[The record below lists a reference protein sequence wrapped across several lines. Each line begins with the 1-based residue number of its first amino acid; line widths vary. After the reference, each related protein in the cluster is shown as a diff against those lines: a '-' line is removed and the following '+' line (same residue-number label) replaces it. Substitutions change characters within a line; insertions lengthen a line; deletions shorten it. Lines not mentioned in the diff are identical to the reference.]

1 MYNGIGIL
9 SVRGSGTSGYVQG
22 NKFNLRGGRPV
33 QNRFPDNTDD
43 KGPTQRQPD
52 ESILLHNHKREVEL
66 KLLAEEDKLAEQG
79 LAREEID
86 SKVAALRLQLD
97 RADQLTPPTEQG
109 NADETHAAAKRQL
122 EKMVKLRTVFGLPNN
137 QDSKEGEAF
146 DRELQEKRK
155 QARIEQRE
163 LAEKTKIKQA
173 KALKKEAMRREKE
186 RARAAKKAVKDAKK
200 QEKQRQKEHLQRQ
213 QQREQER
220 RQEKEQEARAAERA
234 RAAREAPVPER
245 YVPRARPNTSPS
257 PPPKRQRR
265 EDASTEYR
273 RSSQLTRDEYRDR
286 DGYRSRDGSRS
297 DVYPTDRHDTARDD
311 GHDAA
316 AMYGDRRGHS
326 SRTESVRQP
335 ERNSGRD
342 SGRAPY
348 GDRHYGDRDR
358 TRESDRERYGDRGRD
373 RSQHNGD
380 RREERGS
387 RLRDSAGR
395 HASPVRDHE
404 ARQQGVVRKGSK
416 QRRGSSSSSSASGSS
431 SGDSSGS
438 STSGSSGTGSSGSSS
453 SDTSSSGQSR

>member
-1 MYNGIGIL
+1 M
-9 SVRGSGTSGYVQG
+9 Q
-22 NKFNLRGGRPV
+22 
-33 QNRFPDNTDD
+33 
-43 KGPTQRQPD
+43 
-52 ESILLHNHKREVEL
+52 
-66 KLLAEEDKLAEQG
+66 
-79 LAREEID
+79 
-86 SKVAALRLQLD
+86 
-97 RADQLTPPTEQG
+97 
-109 NADETHAAAKRQL
+109 
-122 EKMVKLRTVFGLPNN
+122 
-137 QDSKEGEAF
+137 
-146 DRELQEKRK
+146 
-155 QARIEQRE
+155 
-163 LAEKTKIKQA
+163 
-173 KALKKEAMRREKE
+173 
-186 RARAAKKAVKDAKK
+186 
-200 QEKQRQKEHLQRQ
+200 EHLQRQ

-245 YVPRARPNTSPS
+245 YVPRGASPSRYDYSSESEDLPLPSLPPARSSRRLASQIASRPAEAVPTAAAAMPSRRSRSLSPDPVRIAVNHAEPPRHTIVPSPPRRARPNTSPS

-395 HASPVRDHE
+395 HASPVRYDVHNVNVTNRHADAE
-404 ARQQGVVRKGSK
+404 QSTAF
-416 QRRGSSSSSSASGSS
+416 RRP
-431 SGDSSGS
+431 
-438 STSGSSGTGSSGSSS
+438 
-453 SDTSSSGQSR
+453 